1 MIDNLAIIPILLFS
15 VIIHEI
21 AHGWSA
27 LHLGDPTAKERGR
40 LTLNPLPHIDLF
52 GSILLPLMSIAT
64 AGTVFIAWAKPVPIN
79 PGNFRHPRR
88 DDMIVSFAGPAS
100 NLLLAMGCTGAF
112 LAVAAV
118 ARQVS
123 GTDAPVLAEVLVFL
137 LKMFYGGVYLNIILA
152 VFNLIPIPPLD
163 GSHILASFLPP
174 GAAMAYRRIGFVGII
189 AILFLMQVPAVAHA
203 FHVAVAFLAGPLE
216 SLMGASL

>member
-1 MIDNLAIIPILLFS
+1 VIENLAIIPILLFS

-27 LHLGDPTAKERGR
+27 LHLGDPTARDMGR
-40 LTLNPLPHIDLF
+40 LTLNPIPHIDLF

-79 PGNFRHPRR
+79 PGNFSRPRR

-100 NLLLAMGCTGAF
+100 NLVLALVCSGAF
-112 LAVAAV
+112 LGVAAM
-118 ARQVS
+118 ARQV
-123 GTDAPVLAEVLVFL
+123 DATEMPLFAAALVFL

-163 GSHILASFLPP
+163 GSHILASFLPQN
-174 GAAMAYRRIGFVGII
+174 AARAYRRIGFLGII
-189 AILFLMQVPAVAHA
+189 VILFLMQVPAVAHG
-203 FHVAVAFLAGPLE
+203 FRVAVAFLVSPLE
-216 SLMGASL
+216 SLMGISL